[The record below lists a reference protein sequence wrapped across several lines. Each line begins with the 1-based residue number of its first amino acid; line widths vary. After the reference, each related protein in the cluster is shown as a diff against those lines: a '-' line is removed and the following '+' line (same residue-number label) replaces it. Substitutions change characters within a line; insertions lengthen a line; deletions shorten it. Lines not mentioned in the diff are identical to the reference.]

1 MGLRDRSVQVCPGEQ
16 RAQQTPG
23 TMYASTLA
31 GRAGPAGRSRLLA
44 PARLKVILS
53 PACLISDL
61 SGLCPPGQLPKRP
74 REGPGSSENGRLPG
88 GAAAL
93 WEVNSG
99 WRPRPRGDRPPPPP
113 RTPTLPTRTHCSPK
127 PGLGVGTSFQRFSFL
142 SEPRKRPPG
151 RGGGW
156 GWGGDGM
163 AGDRLS
169 QAGHSAE
176 SPDPA
181 GPLRGAGALS
191 SRAHFVSRAAR
202 APRRPFMFLLIISY
216 TSFCL

>member
-99 WRPRPRGDRPPPPP
+99 WRPRPRGDRPPPPAP
-113 RTPTLPTRTHCSPK
+113 H
-127 PGLGVGTSFQRFSFL
+127 
-142 SEPRKRPPG
+142 
-151 RGGGW
+151 
-156 GWGGDGM
+156 
-163 AGDRLS
+163 
-169 QAGHSAE
+169 
-176 SPDPA
+176 PDPA
-181 GPLRGAGALS
+181 YTHALQPQARPRGGDLLSALLLPIRAEEEASRKRRRVGVGGRWDGGRQAVAGGAQ
-191 SRAHFVSRAAR
+191 R
-202 APRRPFMFLLIISY
+202 
-216 TSFCL
+216 